1 MYFFLGSLH
10 SYHACFPLFH
20 FLRCCFLFIFLA
32 GADYTWEEEFS
43 CVCVCV
49 CVCLWTLRKRKF
61 VWSCSSASTTGI
73 NIGRLF
79 HRIDHFIKLTQYL
92 LLLARDK
99 KGKASSEFSFHF
111 QRTKPNQTTN
121 VLRPFNI
128 YIERWIK

>member
-20 FLRCCFLFIFLA
+20 FFALLFFVHFFGWCWLHLRRV
-32 GADYTWEEEFS
+32 FS

-79 HRIDHFIKLTQYL
+79 HRIDHSLKLTQYL